1 MRERWARP
9 AKSSHA
15 AGLVTLQRE
24 RKKIVERL
32 FFNKSVTVE

>member
-15 AGLVTLQRE
+15 AGLVKSQKE
-24 RKKIVERL
+24 MKKIVERL